1 MDSLVSTD
9 WLAGELGAPDLRIL
23 DATTFLPGTGRDAR
37 AEYEAAHIPGAL
49 FFDHADVSDPANPFP
64 HGWPPAHLFASRMRA
79 LGLGDHDRI
88 VVYDNSPIHTGARAW
103 YLLRSFGARQVALL
117 DGGLQKWRAEGRP
130 TESGVPAPRP
140 GHFTP
145 QPVERARWST
155 RLVSSPSSAPIP
167 SSPTPAPPIVSSGR
181 PPSPGPA
188 SPRATSPAPAA
199 SPRALSSTATTLSC
213 EVDELRAAFA
223 GAGVDLTKPL
233 VTTCGSGVTAC
244 VILFGAHR
252 LGKTDLSLYDGSWS
266 EWGADPATPKEQGP
280 AA

>member
-49 FFDHADVSDPANPFP
+49 FFDHAEVSDPANPSP

-79 LGLGDHDRI
+79 LGLNDHDRI
-88 VVYDNSPIHTGARAW
+88 VIYDNSPIHTSARAW

-117 DGGLQKWRAEGRP
+117 DGGLQKWTAEARP

-145 QPVERARWST
+145 QPVAGAMVGKAALLALLGGETVIADAR
-155 RLVSSPSSAPIP
+155 SADRFRGDAAEPRPGLAVGHIP
-167 SSPTPAPPIVSSGR
+167 GSRSLPQSDFFHPDNSFKQG
-181 PPSPGPA
+181 
-188 SPRATSPAPAA
+188 
-199 SPRALSSTATTLSC
+199 
-213 EVDELRAAFA
+213 DELRALFA
-223 GAGVDLTKPL
+223 TAGIDLARPL
-233 VTTCGSGVTAC
+233 VASCGSGVTAC
-244 VILFGAHR
+244 VILFGAHL
-252 LGKTDLSLYDGSWS
+252 LGKSDLSLYDGSWS